1 MYMLL
6 LTDEGQTERQQHPD
20 NDGCEQADVLQQQ
33 VLPVVLYQ
41 VYAVLWSTLHG
52 SYNHA
57 GIVECKYWRHLAK
70 YLSTVYGTVVIKA
83 PSR

>member
-1 MYMLL
+1 MLL
-6 LTDEGQTERQQHPD
+6 LTDEGQTERQEHPD

-41 VYAVLWSTLHG
+41 VYAVFWSTLHC
-52 SYNHA
+52 SYYHA
-57 GIVECKYWRHLAK
+57 EIVECKYWRHLAK

-83 PSR
+83 PSP